1 MATTSLK
8 ITAEDGTEKRLVFLT
23 TQSLDNII
31 NVNIYKADEEFNPI
45 GMASHGIAE
54 FTSEEEYHKDL
65 RKQSHE
71 KGHFVPDYSTNPEW
85 NPGYVE
91 PEDDDYA
98 FQGDLYQ

>member
-8 ITAEDGTEKRLVFLT
+8 IKTEDGTENRLMFLT
-23 TQSLDNII
+23 TQSLEDII
-31 NVNIYKADEEFNPI
+31 NVTIYRATEDFTPT
-45 GMASHGIAE
+45 GVASHGIAE

-65 RKQSHE
+65 RRQAHD
-71 KGHFVPDYSTNPEW
+71 KGQFVPDYSTNPDW

-91 PEDDDYA
+91 PQDDDHA